1 MNKERSVA
9 RNWLFIAVA
18 VAVVVLG
25 VFLPTESVGLTYEGR
40 MSLFIML
47 AGIVLWVTE
56 AVPLTIS
63 GLALLALLPFMGVW
77 TFNDSWSNSVNANTF
92 FLICTFA
99 FTIAISKTSIPTRVI
114 GAVVKWAGTSSSKMI
129 LGIMAAVA
137 VLSSVVTN
145 TAATAMS
152 MPLVLK
158 LIEVNGS
165 EKGKSNLGKALM
177 IAAPMAACAGGA
189 ALLCGCGLNIIVVG
203 MVESSFGFTV
213 TFLNWAIVSIPMAII
228 LLLVCWLFLVK
239 VVKPEPLTGEAVRV
253 TLAEYEALP
262 KLNRS
267 EFITI
272 FTILLALA
280 LWILS
285 TWFSVFNTAGVALLA
300 VAILFLP
307 GATEVTFDDFVKGT
321 NWGIVL
327 LVMAVTSMGTAISV
341 TGAGAWIANSLL
353 GGFVGMNPFAVLGLA
368 STLVAVLHNIIPV
381 GPAVAGIAVVP
392 LFELAQLAGVNLTA
406 LTVMLGWQS
415 GIAFVL
421 PLDMVSLI
429 PYSYGYF
436 TFKDF
441 IKVGWLPA
449 VTMIIYS
456 CTVLPLLAGMLGCA

>member
-189 ALLCGCGLNIIVVG
+189 ALLCGCGLNYHRCRHG
-203 MVESSFGFTV
+203 
-213 TFLNWAIVSIPMAII
+213 
-228 LLLVCWLFLVK
+228 
-239 VVKPEPLTGEAVRV
+239 
-253 TLAEYEALP
+253 
-262 KLNRS
+262 
-267 EFITI
+267 
-272 FTILLALA
+272 
-280 LWILS
+280 
-285 TWFSVFNTAGVALLA
+285 
-300 VAILFLP
+300 
-307 GATEVTFDDFVKGT
+307 
-321 NWGIVL
+321 
-327 LVMAVTSMGTAISV
+327 
-341 TGAGAWIANSLL
+341 
-353 GGFVGMNPFAVLGLA
+353 
-368 STLVAVLHNIIPV
+368 
-381 GPAVAGIAVVP
+381 
-392 LFELAQLAGVNLTA
+392 
-406 LTVMLGWQS
+406 
-415 GIAFVL
+415 
-421 PLDMVSLI
+421 
-429 PYSYGYF
+429 
-436 TFKDF
+436 
-441 IKVGWLPA
+441 
-449 VTMIIYS
+449 
-456 CTVLPLLAGMLGCA
+456 